1 LARRHNCV
9 KIEIY
14 DILVRNITFLAIDIV
29 TKPHVYETAR
39 RPLRASRARLLRGT
53 SICQILLT
61 ELTVLTLEVN
71 TNGIELILQYRI
83 VAGLEMLSDF
93 EFSLWGGAPASY

>member
-1 LARRHNCV
+1 MFMRLQEDLYGQVVPAFFEGLA
-9 KIEIY
+9 
-14 DILVRNITFLAIDIV
+14 
-29 TKPHVYETAR
+29 
-39 RPLRASRARLLRGT
+39 S
-53 SICQILLT
+53 CQILLT

-93 EFSLWGGAPASY
+93 EFSFCGGALASY